1 MLDRFRSFLAGK
13 LPGLLKLYPAA
24 RREIAIEESLSF
36 ETNIAVNRLWY
47 RGDSWELAQAYRQ
60 IGGASHSFWGSVPTY
75 GMEIRK
81 IHTGL
86 PQTMVNMLSGLIAAD
101 LQEVQFPS
109 ESQKL
114 LWQQIAQEND
124 FCELVKRSITE
135 TLVTGDG
142 AFKISLH
149 PQVSRFP
156 ILEFYGADRVELRRQ
171 SGRVHE
177 IIFRTPYADDSGRNY
192 TLHEHYGRGYVTY
205 ALFDAYGNPRDLH
218 AIPQTAGLQPVRWD
232 GDFMLA
238 EYLSFYHSNRHE
250 GRGQSIFDAKR
261 DNFDALDE
269 AWSQWVDALRSGRSR
284 TYIPECLIP
293 RDENGVLQ
301 KSNAFDNRFLMTG
314 NDIAESAQNKITVE
328 QAEIPHDS
336 YLATYITA
344 LDLCLQ
350 GIVSPSTLGIDVK
363 KLDNAEAQR
372 EKEKTTLYT
381 WQDIVN
387 ALQRVLPKLITD
399 VFYAYQTAN
408 GQPAEEVRS
417 AVTFG
422 EYANPSF
429 ESQVETVAKAKQGG
443 IMSIEAGLDELYGS
457 TKSDTWK
464 AAEAERIRTE
474 QGIVDMEEPAVSSD
488 GWAGIA

>member
-218 AIPQTAGLQPVRWD
+218 AIPQTAG
-232 GDFMLA
+232 
-238 EYLSFYHSNRHE
+238 SCS
-250 GRGQSIFDAKR
+250 K
-261 DNFDALDE
+261 
-269 AWSQWVDALRSGRSR
+269 
-284 TYIPECLIP
+284 
-293 RDENGVLQ
+293 
-301 KSNAFDNRFLMTG
+301 
-314 NDIAESAQNKITVE
+314 
-328 QAEIPHDS
+328 
-336 YLATYITA
+336 
-344 LDLCLQ
+344 
-350 GIVSPSTLGIDVK
+350 
-363 KLDNAEAQR
+363 
-372 EKEKTTLYT
+372 
-381 WQDIVN
+381 
-387 ALQRVLPKLITD
+387 
-399 VFYAYQTAN
+399 
-408 GQPAEEVRS
+408 
-417 AVTFG
+417 
-422 EYANPSF
+422 
-429 ESQVETVAKAKQGG
+429 
-443 IMSIEAGLDELYGS
+443 
-457 TKSDTWK
+457 
-464 AAEAERIRTE
+464 
-474 QGIVDMEEPAVSSD
+474 
-488 GWAGIA
+488 

>member
-328 QAEIPHDS
+328 QEIGRAH
-336 YLATYITA
+336 
-344 LDLCLQ
+344 
-350 GIVSPSTLGIDVK
+350 V
-363 KLDNAEAQR
+363 
-372 EKEKTTLYT
+372 
-381 WQDIVN
+381 
-387 ALQRVLPKLITD
+387 
-399 VFYAYQTAN
+399 
-408 GQPAEEVRS
+408 
-417 AVTFG
+417 
-422 EYANPSF
+422 
-429 ESQVETVAKAKQGG
+429 
-443 IMSIEAGLDELYGS
+443 
-457 TKSDTWK
+457 
-464 AAEAERIRTE
+464 
-474 QGIVDMEEPAVSSD
+474 
-488 GWAGIA
+488 

>member
-1 MLDRFRSFLAGK
+1 MFDRFRSFLSGK
-13 LPGLLKLYPAA
+13 LQGLLKLFPAPH
-24 RREIAIEESLSF
+24 REITVEESLSF

-47 RGDSWELAQAYRQ
+47 RGDGWELAQAYRQ
-60 IGGASHSFWGSVPTY
+60 IGETSCSFWGSVPTH
-75 GMEIRK
+75 GLEIRK

-114 LWQQIAQEND
+114 LWQQMETENN
-124 FCELVKRSITE
+124 FCELIKYAITE

-142 AFKISLH
+142 AFKISLNA
-149 PQVSRFP
+149 PVSPHP
-156 ILEFYGADRVELRRQ
+156 ILEFYGADRVEIRRQ
-171 SGRVHE
+171 SGRICE
-177 IIFRTPYADDSGRNY
+177 IIFRTPYTNGSKNY
-192 TLHEHYGRGYVTY
+192 MLHEHYGRGYVKY

-218 AIPQTAGLQPVRWD
+218 AIPQTADLQPVRWD

-238 EYLSFYHSNRHE
+238 EYLSFYHSNRYE

-261 DNFDALDE
+261 DSFDALDE
-269 AWSQWVDALRSGRSR
+269 AWSQWVDALRSGRPK
-284 TYIPECLIP
+284 TYVPEMLVP
-293 RDENGVLQ
+293 RDENGTLQ
-301 KSNAFDNRFLMTG
+301 RSNPFDNRFIMTG
-314 NDIAESAQNKITVE
+314 NDTGESAQNKIVTV
-328 QAEIPHDS
+328 QPEIPHDS

-381 WQDIVN
+381 RQDIVS

-408 GQPAEEVRS
+408 GQPAEEVRA

-474 QGIVDMEEPAVSSD
+474 QGIVDMEEPAVSD
-488 GWAGIA
+488 EIPGDTA

>member
-1 MLDRFRSFLAGK
+1 M
-13 LPGLLKLYPAA
+13 
-24 RREIAIEESLSF
+24 
-36 ETNIAVNRLWY
+36 
-47 RGDSWELAQAYRQ
+47 
-60 IGGASHSFWGSVPTY
+60 
-75 GMEIRK
+75 
-81 IHTGL
+81 
-86 PQTMVNMLSGLIAAD
+86 
-101 LQEVQFPS
+101 
-109 ESQKL
+109 
-114 LWQQIAQEND
+114 
-124 FCELVKRSITE
+124 
-135 TLVTGDG
+135 
-142 AFKISLH
+142 
-149 PQVSRFP
+149 SRFP

-218 AIPQTAGLQPVRWD
+218 AIPQTAGLQPVRWTEILCWQSISVSTIPT
-232 GDFMLA
+232 GTKA
-238 EYLSFYHSNRHE
+238 EAEHLRCQTGQLRRT
-250 GRGQSIFDAKR
+250 GRGVEPVGGRTPQRPFPYIH
-261 DNFDALDE
+261 
-269 AWSQWVDALRSGRSR
+269 SGV
-284 TYIPECLIP
+284 LIP

-381 WQDIVN
+381 RQDIVN

-408 GQPAEEVRS
+408 GQPAEEVRA

-474 QGIVDMEEPAVSSD
+474 QGIVDVEEPAVSSD
-488 GWAGIA
+488 DWAGIA

>member
-1 MLDRFRSFLAGK
+1 MTAHKFPLSRKYRDFIRSVQGVTAEFLEGTTASGKTTVGAGVKFMYMVSASPKRLHIIAAKTTGIAEKNIIQQENGILDLHRNAVYCGNGDRNNKLPHIKFEGK
-13 LPGLLKLYPAA
+13 LIYVLGYDNKDK
-24 RREIAIEESLSF
+24 
-36 ETNIAVNRLWY
+36 W
-47 RGDSWELAQAYRQ
+47 
-60 IGGASHSFWGSVPTY
+60 
-75 GMEIRK
+75 
-81 IHTGL
+81 
-86 PQTMVNMLSGLIAAD
+86 
-101 LQEVQFPS
+101 
-109 ESQKL
+109 
-114 LWQQIAQEND
+114 END

-381 WQDIVN
+381 RQDIVN